1 MTDRTSDREQAV
13 AAVIGDHAEGRP
25 AAVRRRPQLRM
36 ALIAAVVWVLLWGDL
51 SLANLLSGFV
61 LGLLITW
68 VFPLPPIEMHGRFR
82 IWPHTRMIAILLIDL
97 VRSSFVVAAQAFHFG
112 HTMRNAVV
120 RVDLRTHSDLY
131 LTLTSELVSLV
142 PGSLV
147 MEARRQES
155 VVYLHVMDVRS
166 PDDITDARRKVLQ
179 AEERVVRAF
188 GSDEE
193 VAAVTGDGPSG
204 PPNPSGP
211 SGEGDR

>member
-1 MTDRTSDREQAV
+1 MSTDGTDREQA
-13 AAVIGDHAEGRP
+13 AAEVVGEPGQRRP
-25 AAVRRRPQLRM
+25 ASVRRRPQLRM
-36 ALIAAVVWVLLWGDL
+36 SLLTAVLWVLLWGDL
-51 SLANLLSGFV
+51 SLANLVSGFL

-68 VFPLPPIEMHGRFR
+68 VFPLPPIDFHGRFR
-82 IWPHTRMIAILLIDL
+82 LWPHAKMIAILLLDL

-166 PDDITDARRKVLQ
+166 AADIAAARRKVLE
-179 AEERVVRAF
+179 AEERVVRSF
-188 GSDEE
+188 GSDDE
-193 VAAVTGDGPSG
+193 VAALRSERPLRTERDQS
-204 PPNPSGP
+204 
-211 SGEGDR
+211 

>member
-1 MTDRTSDREQAV
+1 MSSDASEPE
-13 AAVIGDHAEGRP
+13 AAAEAPGATGEERP
-25 AAVRRRPQLRM
+25 TLARRRPQLRM
-36 ALIAAVVWVLLWGDL
+36 SIMTAVIWVLLWGHL
-51 SLANLLSGFV
+51 SLANLVSGFL

-68 VFPLPPIEMHGRFR
+68 VFPLPPIDFHGRFR
-82 IWPHTRMIAILLIDL
+82 LWPHTKLIAILLFDL
-97 VRSSFVVAAQAFHFG
+97 VRSSFVVAAQAFRFG

-155 VVYLHVMDVRS
+155 IVYLHIMDVRS
-166 PDDITDARRKVLQ
+166 DEDITTARRKVLE

-188 GSDEE
+188 GSDDE
-193 VAAVTGDGPSG
+193 VATLAAERLHS
-204 PPNPSGP
+204 
-211 SGEGDR
+211 

>member
-1 MTDRTSDREQAV
+1 MVSDNERERV
-13 AAVIGDHAEGRP
+13 AAAVVGDPGTERP
-25 AAVRRRPQLRM
+25 PRVRRRPQLRM
-36 ALIAAVVWVLLWGDL
+36 SVVSAVIWVLLWGDL
-51 SLANLLSGFV
+51 SLANLVSGFL

-68 VFPLPPIEMHGRFR
+68 VFPLPPIDSHGRFR
-82 IWPHTRMIAILLIDL
+82 VWPHARMVAILLFDL

-147 MEARRQES
+147 MEARRHES
-155 VVYLHVMDVRS
+155 VIYLHVMDVRS
-166 PDDITDARRKVLQ
+166 DADVVAARRKVLE

-188 GSDEE
+188 GSNDE
-193 VAAVTGDGPSG
+193 VAALRSSAASPR
-204 PPNPSGP
+204 
-211 SGEGDR
+211 GEDAR

>member
-1 MTDRTSDREQAV
+1 MSSEQMTGEPGTDRPTLS
-13 AAVIGDHAEGRP
+13 
-25 AAVRRRPQLRM
+25 RRRPQLRM
-36 ALIAAVVWVLLWGDL
+36 SIVTAVIWVLLWGDL
-51 SLANLLSGFV
+51 SLANLVSGFL

-68 VFPLPPIEMHGRFR
+68 VFPLPPIDFHGRFR
-82 IWPHTRMIAILLIDL
+82 LWPHTKLIAILLFDL

-120 RVDLRTHSDLY
+120 RVDLKTHSDLY

-166 PDDITDARRKVLQ
+166 PADIAEARRKVLR
-179 AEERVVRAF
+179 AEERVVRSF
-188 GSDEE
+188 GSDDE
-193 VAAVTGDGPSG
+193 VAALREEPS
-204 PPNPSGP
+204 
-211 SGEGDR
+211 

>member
-1 MTDRTSDREQAV
+1 MVTEDEREREQAGEGV
-13 AAVIGDHAEGRP
+13 VGDPSPERP
-25 AAVRRRPQLRM
+25 TLSRRRPQLRM
-36 ALIAAVVWVLLWGDL
+36 SVVTAVIWVLLWGDL
-51 SLANLLSGFV
+51 SLANLVSGFL

-68 VFPLPPIEMHGRFR
+68 VFPLPPIDFDGRFR
-82 IWPHTRMIAILLIDL
+82 LWPHTKLIAILLFDL

-120 RVDLRTHSDLY
+120 RVDLKTHSDLY

-166 PDDITDARRKVLQ
+166 PADIADARRKVLQ
-179 AEERVVRAF
+179 AEERVVRSF
-188 GSDEE
+188 GSDDE
-193 VAAVTGDGPSG
+193 VAALREES
-204 PPNPSGP
+204 
-211 SGEGDR
+211 

>member
-1 MTDRTSDREQAV
+1 MSDTDEREQA
-13 AAVIGDHAEGRP
+13 ATEASTERP
-25 AAVRRRPQLRM
+25 TLGRRRPQLRM
-36 ALIAAVVWVLLWGDL
+36 SIVTAVIWVLLWGDL
-51 SLANLLSGFV
+51 SLANLVSGFL

-68 VFPLPPIEMHGRFR
+68 VFPLPPIDFHGRFR
-82 IWPHTRMIAILLIDL
+82 LWPHTKLIAILLFDL

-166 PDDITDARRKVLQ
+166 AADIADARRKVLR
-179 AEERVVRAF
+179 AEERVVRSF
-188 GSDEE
+188 GSDDE
-193 VAAVTGDGPSG
+193 VAALREEAS
-204 PPNPSGP
+204 
-211 SGEGDR
+211 

>member
-1 MTDRTSDREQAV
+1 MSEREQV
-13 AAVIGDHAEGRP
+13 AATVIGDRADGRP
-25 AAVRRRPQLRM
+25 AGVRRRPQLRM
-36 ALIAAVVWVLLWGDL
+36 SLATAVIWAMLWGHL

-68 VFPLPPIEMHGRFR
+68 VFPLPPIDFHGRFR
-82 IWPHTRMIAILLIDL
+82 IWPHTKMIGLLLVDL

-120 RVDLRTHSDLY
+120 RVDLRSHSDLY

-166 PDDITDARRKVLQ
+166 EADIVTARRKVLQ
-179 AEERVVRAF
+179 AEERVVRSF

-193 VAAVTGDGPSG
+193 VAALRQAPGEPR
-204 PPNPSGP
+204 
-211 SGEGDR
+211 GEGR

>member
-1 MTDRTSDREQAV
+1 MSDTDEREQA
-13 AAVIGDHAEGRP
+13 AAEVVGDPGPARP
-25 AAVRRRPQLRM
+25 TLTRRRPQLRM
-36 ALIAAVVWVLLWGDL
+36 SIVTAVIWVLLWGDL
-51 SLANLLSGFV
+51 SLANLVSGFL

-68 VFPLPPIEMHGRFR
+68 VFPLPPIDFHGRFR
-82 IWPHTRMIAILLIDL
+82 LWPHTKLIAILLFDL

-166 PDDITDARRKVLQ
+166 PADIAHARRMVLQ
-179 AEERVVRAF
+179 AEERVVRSF
-188 GSDEE
+188 GSDDE
-193 VAAVTGDGPSG
+193 VAALRSESDS
-204 PPNPSGP
+204 
-211 SGEGDR
+211 